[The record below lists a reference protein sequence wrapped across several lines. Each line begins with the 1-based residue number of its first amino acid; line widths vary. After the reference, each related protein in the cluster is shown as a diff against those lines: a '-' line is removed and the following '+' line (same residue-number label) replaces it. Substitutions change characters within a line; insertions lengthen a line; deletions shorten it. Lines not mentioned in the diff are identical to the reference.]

1 MQPIAGNQLRS
12 SQDRVQPLAK
22 LKCHLLNGQGGRT
35 YRDGAIAWLTSK
47 RAVRILKDT
56 SGILAGK
63 KRQFSEKDHHE
74 RTEIPSLRK
83 AGSLSAAQRESIR
96 DAYILIRHYR
106 SSLSSSLRPRRDAR
120 DNTGMRRGVGR
131 CHLMSCDCHS

>member
-12 SQDRVQPLAK
+12 SQDRVQPPAK
-22 LKCHLLNGQGGRT
+22 LKCHLLNGQGGGT

-47 RAVRILKDT
+47 RAVRILKDR
-56 SGILAGK
+56 SGILAGGK
-63 KRQFSEKDHHE
+63 KRQFSEIDHHE
-74 RTEIPSLRK
+74 RAEIPSLEK
-83 AGSLSAAQRESIR
+83 AGSLPAARRESIR

-120 DNTGMRRGVGR
+120 DNTGMRRGGGTLSPHV
-131 CHLMSCDCHS
+131 M